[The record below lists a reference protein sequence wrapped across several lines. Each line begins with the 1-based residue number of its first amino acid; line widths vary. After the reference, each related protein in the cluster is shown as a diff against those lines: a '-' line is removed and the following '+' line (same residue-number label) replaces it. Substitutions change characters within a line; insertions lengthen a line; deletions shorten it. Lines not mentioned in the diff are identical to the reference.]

1 MKKSTTNT
9 TTTKTLRT
17 TTRSTTVDGNAGET
31 TTTTTTTR
39 KTSSSSKS
47 SKSSSSSSTALM
59 MDAFLSRIDDEE
71 TPGSSSLVALAS
83 RIEKE
88 CFPRLED
95 KDIPTND
102 DLGDGVVRS
111 KQQTPPS
118 WNRRRFRRIRFV
130 FSPFFFNWSTHAL
143 SLSLFLSSITTTD
156 EELVALHHRVRV
168 SRVARAFKQLLCE
181 EKFRGRFNPFQSER
195 GGFLH
200 RV

>member
-130 FSPFFFNWSTHAL
+130 FSPFFLIGRLTL
-143 SLSLFLSSITTTD
+143 SLSLSFSL
-156 EELVALHHRVRV
+156 R
-168 SRVARAFKQLLCE
+168 
-181 EKFRGRFNPFQSER
+181 
-195 GGFLH
+195 
-200 RV
+200 